1 MPLLFHNIIFFPF
14 FPDVVIKVTASGPRT
29 VLGQSGY
36 SLICNVGVV
45 DHLWPYITT
54 YRWTK
59 NNSITELELD
69 VESNSLS
76 FSLLRLSDAGQYTCV
91 ATVHLFHI
99 NDNITVMDSL
109 DVRIQSKLN

>member
-14 FPDVVIKVTASGPRT
+14 FPDVVIKVIASGPHA

-36 SLICNVGVV
+36 SLICNVGVAN
-45 DHLWPYITT
+45 HLWPYITT

-59 NNSITELELD
+59 NNSITELELG

-76 FSLLRLSDAGQYTCV
+76 FSPMRLSDAGRYTCV
-91 ATVHLFHI
+91 ATVHSFHI

-109 DVRIQSKLN
+109 DVRIQSKLS